1 MWRVSGKCT
10 VHFSFSLQGHGTSF
24 FPGASGTPTECT
36 PGTKLP
42 FSPSHSATARPMR
55 VMICMLTAT
64 YAESEIST
72 PICAI
77 CEPMGPM
84 ENGITYIVRPRMQPS
99 YRRSSV
105 RRISRGSI
113 QLFVGPASSLSWLQM
128 KVRSSMRATSLG
140 CDRARY
146 ELGRSFSFR
155 RMNVPALSSSAH
167 NRSYSAR
174 EPSHQWMR
182 SGLERRA
189 TSATDCRRARWR
201 THAGA
206 FDWSAAE
213 AGALIAPD
221 SPKGNSPAAK
231 LGRGEGW
238 GDGAPRAERP
248 EE

>member
-1 MWRVSGKCT
+1 
-10 VHFSFSLQGHGTSF
+10 
-24 FPGASGTPTECT
+24 
-36 PGTKLP
+36 
-42 FSPSHSATARPMR
+42 MR

-99 YRRSSV
+99 NRRSSV
-105 RRISRGSI
+105 RRISRGAI

-128 KVRSSMRATSLG
+128 NVRSSMRATSLG
-140 CDRARY
+140 CDRARC
-146 ELGRSFSFR
+146 EFGRSFSFR
-155 RMNVPALSSSAH
+155 RMNVPALSNSAH
-167 NRSYSAR
+167 KRSYSAR

-189 TSATDCRRARWR
+189 TSETHCRRARWR

-213 AGALIAPD
+213 AGALIARD
-221 SPKGNSPAAK
+221 SRKANGPAQR
-231 LGRGEGW
+231 LGRSKTGAIV
-238 GDGAPRAERP
+238 APRA
-248 EE
+248 

>member
-1 MWRVSGKCT
+1 
-10 VHFSFSLQGHGTSF
+10 
-24 FPGASGTPTECT
+24 
-36 PGTKLP
+36 
-42 FSPSHSATARPMR
+42 MR

-77 CEPMGPM
+77 CEPIGPM
-84 ENGITYIVRPRMQPS
+84 ENGITYSVRPRMQPS
-99 YRRSSV
+99 NRRSSV
-105 RRISRGSI
+105 WRISRGSI

-146 ELGRSFSFR
+146 EFGCSFSFR

-189 TSATDCRRARWR
+189 TSDTHCRTARGR

-206 FDWSAAE
+206 IQASRDLSHLARNQAQTRSLRPVLRKDHDRAHE
-213 AGALIAPD
+213 EEEVAICRYR
-221 SPKGNSPAAK
+221 S
-231 LGRGEGW
+231 GRKSRREG
-238 GDGAPRAERP
+238 RLR
-248 EE
+248 